1 MGPSI
6 LAGAAA
12 LLLFLTWS
20 LRRRTPPAL
29 LRSTDASAIA
39 ALNRAQIALLR
50 AGPGRSDAAP
60 ATGTA
65 PSAGAAARR
74 TADEIADG
82 VIPPPADARQRAQL
96 KARLE
101 QQLRGDGQQ
110 RLQAMGI
117 ARRWGQ
123 PDVLSVLRRGLRDV
137 DPRVVREAAR
147 GLERFRCCPCSAARV
162 RPQLPLPRNVSR
174 TR

>member
-6 LAGAAA
+6 VAGAAA
-12 LLLFLTWS
+12 LLLVLTWS

-39 ALNRAQIALLR
+39 ALNQAQIALVR
-50 AGPGRSDAAP
+50 RDSGPSDPGAAGAGASSLDAP
-60 ATGTA
+60 AFTD
-65 PSAGAAARR
+65 AGAG
-74 TADEIADG
+74 DG
-82 VIPPPADARQRAQL
+82 SIPPRADARQRAQL

-101 QQLRGDGQQ
+101 RQLRGDGTQ

-123 PDVLSVLRRGLRDV
+123 PDALPVLRRGLRDV
-137 DPRVVREAAR
+137 DPRVVEEAAR
-147 GLERFRCCPCSAARV
+147 GLERFRCCPQAAATAG
-162 RPQLPLPRNVSR
+162 PQLPLPRNVSR

>member
-6 LAGAAA
+6 VGGVAA
-12 LLLFLTWS
+12 LLLVLTWS
-20 LRRRTPPAL
+20 LRRRPALPL

-50 AGPGRSDAAP
+50 PAPGRSDP
-60 ATGTA
+60 G
-65 PSAGAAARR
+65 PSAGKAAA
-74 TADEIADG
+74 AGDSAL
-82 VIPPPADARQRAQL
+82 PPPADARQRSQL
-96 KARLE
+96 RAHLL

-110 RLQAMGI
+110 RLQAMAI

-123 PDVLSVLRRGLRDV
+123 RDALSVLRRGLRDV
-137 DPRVVREAAR
+137 DPRVVQEAAL
-147 GLERFRCCPCSAARV
+147 GLERFRCCPLAAAGAS
-162 RPQLPLPRNVSR
+162 PQRPLPPNVSR